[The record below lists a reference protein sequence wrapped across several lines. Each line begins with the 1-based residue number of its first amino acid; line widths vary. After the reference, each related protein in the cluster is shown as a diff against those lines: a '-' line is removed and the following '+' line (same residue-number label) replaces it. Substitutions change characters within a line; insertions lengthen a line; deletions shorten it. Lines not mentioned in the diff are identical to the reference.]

1 MQQSRLMLSHATW
14 ACMALVAAV
23 IYIQQNARAA
33 VMTVDLGTAS
43 DFAALAGAGIVINGT
58 PATMQIT
65 GDIGSY
71 PTITITGLANA
82 LLIGVN
88 HSGDSVTQQAKLD
101 LNAAILNAAGR
112 TPTLVFPPIQDL
124 AGMVLLTGVYN
135 NSSSFSNSGT
145 LTLNAGGDSNAVWIF
160 QAGSTLTTSVGSN
173 VILTG
178 GAQASNV
185 FWQVG
190 SSATLGVDSTFVGTI
205 LAADAITLNSGARLT
220 GRALASSAAVTL
232 NSNIIGI
239 PEAGS
244 TLLSGVGL
252 LILFARRRRDK
263 LFIHHQAPI
272 CRSNDA
278 FPK

>member
-1 MQQSRLMLSHATW
+1 MLSHTIW

-33 VMTVDLGTAS
+33 VMTVDLGTVS

>member
-1 MQQSRLMLSHATW
+1 
-14 ACMALVAAV
+14 
-23 IYIQQNARAA
+23 
-33 VMTVDLGTAS
+33 
-43 DFAALAGAGIVINGT
+43 
-58 PATMQIT
+58 
-65 GDIGSY
+65 
-71 PTITITGLANA
+71 
-82 LLIGVN
+82 
-88 HSGDSVTQQAKLD
+88 
-101 LNAAILNAAGR
+101 
-112 TPTLVFPPIQDL
+112 
-124 AGMVLLTGVYN
+124 MVLLTGVYN

-252 LILFARRRRDK
+252 LILVARRRRDK